1 MAEKIKFLLIG
12 GANTVITY
20 LIYLGLLKLLDYSIA
35 YTVAYVSGMVISY
48 FGHTFFSFNSEANFK
63 SFIQYPLVYLVQ
75 FLVSYL
81 IIHVLINALSVS
93 EPLAPL
99 ISIILTIPL
108 TFVMTKM
115 IIKGSTTKAPH
126 E

>member
-48 FGHTFFSFNSEANFK
+48 FGHTLFSFNGKANFK

-81 IIHVLINALSVS
+81 IIYVLINALSVS